1 MGIPDSARR
10 AGVSRVAAGSCGAD
24 DPGGVKRHVHA
35 YYCDTRSID
44 LPQYRALARGLSADE
59 QARADALWRS
69 DDRRD
74 YVAAHALLRRAM
86 AASTGQGPEHLVF
99 ERDENGKPF
108 LVQSGT
114 LPASPHF
121 SLSHSHD
128 LVACVISRTC
138 AVGIDVEVVN
148 PAIDVQRLATRY
160 FTADEAAA
168 LQRWSAEE
176 RPSRFCELWSLKE
189 ALLKAVG
196 IGPTTSIDSVS
207 FRVDGG
213 KVSLTLAPPGIATD
227 WTLTL
232 LDVGR
237 SHTLAIAAGGPAS
250 RPRVIPVTPLEVL
263 EGSFGHERC
272 NAVTYATRTATPF

>member
-10 AGVSRVAAGSCGAD
+10 AGVSRVAAWSCGAD
-24 DPGGVKRHVHA
+24 GFRAEERDVYA
-35 YYCDTRSID
+35 YYCDTRSIN
-44 LPQYRALARGLSADE
+44 LAQYCALARLLSPDE
-59 QARADALWRS
+59 RARADALWRS

-86 AASTGQGPEHLVF
+86 GISTGQAPEHLVF
-99 ERDENGKPF
+99 ERDGNGKPF
-108 LVQSGT
+108 LVHT
-114 LPASPHF
+114 APPVPASPPF

-148 PAIDVQRLATRY
+148 PAIDVRLATRY

-168 LQRWSAEE
+168 LQRRSAEE
-176 RPSRFCELWSLKE
+176 RPSRFCELWTLKE
-189 ALLKAVG
+189 ALLKAAG

-213 KVSLTLAPPGIATD
+213 QVSLTLAPPGMATD
-227 WTLTL
+227 WTFALM
-232 LDVGR
+232 DVGR
-237 SHTLAIAAGGPAS
+237 SHRLAIAVARAR
-250 RPRVIPVTPLEVL
+250 RPRVIPVTPVEVL
-263 EGSFGHERC
+263 EGAFGPGR
-272 NAVTYATRTATPF
+272 